1 MTEIYECQYRKMK
14 PSDPKVKAFSQS
26 FHFLKPIYGINEQG
40 PLAAIQNEKI
50 FGMVLCDIKS
60 PKHLK
65 SYFSE
70 FCPIFKNVEVETE
83 DIGDLMKKFA
93 V

>member
-1 MTEIYECQYRKMK
+1 MK

-70 FCPIFKNVEVETE
+70 FCSIFKNVEVETE

-93 V
+93 L